1 MFLSKFFLPITKNLP
16 SDAKIKSHQ
25 LMLRSGMI
33 KQSSA
38 GIYSWLPLGLK
49 VMKKIEQIVREE
61 QNKIGAQELLMP
73 TIQSADIWKESGRYN
88 DYGEEMLRIKDR
100 QGREMLYGP
109 TNEELITDIFR
120 SSVKSYKS
128 LPQMLY
134 HIQWKFRDEIRPR
147 FGVMRCREFFMKD
160 AYSFDLDDTNARIS
174 YYKMFF
180 SYLKTF
186 KRLGLKAIPMA
197 ADTGPIGGDLSHEF
211 IILAETGESKIYTDN
226 NIFNIDIDNY
236 KFDNTSLK
244 KMINDFSSV
253 YAVTDDKFKKEEF
266 DKKVEKE
273 NQMITKGIEVGHIFY
288 FGDKYSK
295 PLNCLIDNQ
304 EGRKDTVKMGSY
316 GIGVSRLVG
325 AIIEAKYEKEI
336 MKWPKSVSPFDV
348 VIIPSISKNN
358 KGNLE
363 KSIKIYDELK
373 KQNIDVL
380 LDDVDEN
387 MSQKFKKHDLIGVP
401 YQIIIGSKSSENQI
415 EFKEVNANSSFVD
428 LKEIKSKLKK
438 LICLLTQKDLLQSE
452 I

>member
-1 MFLSKFFLPITKNLP
+1 MFLSKLFLPITKNLP

-49 VMKKIEQIVREE
+49 IMKKIEQVVREE

-73 TIQSADIWKESGRYN
+73 TIQSAEIWKESGRYN
-88 DYGEEMLRIKDR
+88 DYGDEMLRIKDR

-120 SSVKSYKS
+120 SSIKSYKS

-160 AYSFDLDDTNARIS
+160 AYSFDLDDTSAKAS
-174 YYKMFF
+174 YNKMFF

-186 KRLGLKAIPMA
+186 KRLGLEAIPMA

-211 IILAETGESKIYTDN
+211 IILADTGESKIYTDKSIFEIDLN
-226 NIFNIDIDNY
+226 NYN
-236 KFDNTSLK
+236 FDDASLE
-244 KMINDFSSV
+244 KMLKDYSSV
-253 YAVTDDKFKKEEF
+253 YAVTDDKFKKSEF
-266 DKKVEKE
+266 DKRVIKE
-273 NQMITKGIEVGHIFY
+273 NQVVTKGIEVGHIFY

-295 PLNCLIDNQ
+295 PLNCFVDNQ
-304 EGRKDTVKMGSY
+304 DGKKNTVKMGSY

-325 AIIEAKYEKEI
+325 AIIEAKYDKEI
-336 MKWPKSVSPFDV
+336 MKWPKSISPYDV
-348 VIIPSISKNN
+348 VIIPSISKND
-358 KGNLE
+358 KENLS
-363 KSIKIYDELK
+363 KSMKIYNELK

-387 MSQKFKKHDLIGVP
+387 MSQKFKKHDLIGIP
-401 YQIIIGSKSSENQI
+401 YQIIVGSKSTENKI
-415 EFKEVNANSSFVD
+415 EFKEVNSECSFID
-428 LKEIKSKLKK
+428 LKDIKSKL
-438 LICLLTQKDLLQSE
+438 IS
-452 I
+452 